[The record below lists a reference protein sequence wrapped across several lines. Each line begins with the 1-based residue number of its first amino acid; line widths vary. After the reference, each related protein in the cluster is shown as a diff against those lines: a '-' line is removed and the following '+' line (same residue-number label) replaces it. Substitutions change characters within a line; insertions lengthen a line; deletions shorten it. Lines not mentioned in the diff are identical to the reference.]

1 MPGDLPG
8 RNTGAEAS
16 VWEHQAVS
24 LDGHVPAF
32 MAHKCPTVTVEAQ
45 TIKFKLSDCRPNFPA
60 EFPLVGGKY
69 NANRAK
75 CVSQNYN
82 VVVRRCET
90 SDCTLKKAKVYLAVC
105 RRHQDCLFGAC
116 KKWGLNTEA
125 KEQFVARFCFF
136 FPAEFIAS
144 RCHKYIFCVVVHETP
159 RWNFSGTHHCQ
170 ELLLHREIPIGDV
183 DSIIFQKSRFL
194 GHPPEARADRSL
206 FDSHNIYWRC
216 YL

>member
-16 VWEHQAVS
+16 VWEQQAVS

-32 MAHKCPTVTVEAQ
+32 MPHKCPTVTVEAQ

-90 SDCTLKKAKVYLAVC
+90 SDCTLKKAKVYLVVC

-116 KKWGLNTEA
+116 KK
-125 KEQFVARFCFF
+125 
-136 FPAEFIAS
+136 
-144 RCHKYIFCVVVHETP
+144 
-159 RWNFSGTHHCQ
+159 
-170 ELLLHREIPIGDV
+170 
-183 DSIIFQKSRFL
+183 
-194 GHPPEARADRSL
+194 
-206 FDSHNIYWRC
+206 
-216 YL
+216 

>member
-1 MPGDLPG
+1 MSGDLPG

-32 MAHKCPTVTVEAQ
+32 MAHKCPTATVEAQ

-116 KKWGLNTEA
+116 KNE
-125 KEQFVARFCFF
+125 V
-136 FPAEFIAS
+136 
-144 RCHKYIFCVVVHETP
+144 
-159 RWNFSGTHHCQ
+159 
-170 ELLLHREIPIGDV
+170 
-183 DSIIFQKSRFL
+183 
-194 GHPPEARADRSL
+194 
-206 FDSHNIYWRC
+206 
-216 YL
+216 